1 MAGLDRRQRAER
13 HGGRLLA
20 QNCAVRVRKD
30 AATGIRKGDVKT
42 KKRTASRGAPENRT
56 EADGSESRP
65 LRFPRAQ
72 PSTATIFEPSLI
84 FSVGTM
90 QPATDS
96 PSTVSVLMPLQTLF
110 GF

>member
-42 KKRTASRGAPENRT
+42 KKRTA
-56 EADGSESRP
+56 
-65 LRFPRAQ
+65 
-72 PSTATIFEPSLI
+72 
-84 FSVGTM
+84 
-90 QPATDS
+90 
-96 PSTVSVLMPLQTLF
+96 
-110 GF
+110 